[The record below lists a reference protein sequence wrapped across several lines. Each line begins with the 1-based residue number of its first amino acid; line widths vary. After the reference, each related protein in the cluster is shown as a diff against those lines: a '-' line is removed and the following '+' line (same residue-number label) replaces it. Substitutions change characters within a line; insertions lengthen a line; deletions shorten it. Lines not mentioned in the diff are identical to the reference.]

1 MKKANKFVLF
11 LIFVFIVLK
20 ASASDLP
27 PSVDDPVYAIEE
39 RFYTKTTTESIYG
52 TEVTEMYV
60 ISDLYYVFTP
70 DDRLLEA
77 VHVLGYEYLVNGETA
92 EEPLYD
98 LLIDLVTINEYDE
111 SLFMVDVHGLE
122 ELDRRLQTV
131 SNPLLRQTYSQIS
144 AAETPK
150 NKLIAE
156 WNNQRAITIFAVE
169 NLGEALEFD
178 FQKISGTVF
187 LPFTA
192 QVMAEELEEDGEL
205 FYVVYFVEKL
215 HPKANTYMEMIEEFT
230 GLPLPEGVTIVDTE
244 LTTVRTTYV
253 DAKALLPILIEEYSL
268 FVSTI
273 EVGGETVEFKK
284 ETEKYSYRI
293 PYSQED
299 AETEDTDL

>member
-1 MKKANKFVLF
+1 MSSF

-27 PSVDDPVYAIEE
+27 PSVDDPVYAVEE

-144 AAETPK
+144 AAETLK

-215 HPKANTYMEMIEEFT
+215 HPKANTYTEMIEEFT

>member
-1 MKKANKFVLF
+1 LSSF

-27 PSVDDPVYAIEE
+27 PSVDDPVYAVEE

-144 AAETPK
+144 AAETLK

>member
-1 MKKANKFVLF
+1 M
-11 LIFVFIVLK
+11 IFVFIVLK
-20 ASASDLP
+20 ASPSDLP
-27 PSVDDPVYAIEE
+27 PSVDDPVYAVEE

-144 AAETPK
+144 AAETLK

>member
-27 PSVDDPVYAIEE
+27 PSVDDPVYAVEE
-39 RFYTKTTTESIYG
+39 RFYTKTTTGSIYG

-70 DDRLLEA
+70 DDRLFEA

-144 AAETPK
+144 AAETLK

>member
-1 MKKANKFVLF
+1 M
-11 LIFVFIVLK
+11 IFVFIVLK

-27 PSVDDPVYAIEE
+27 PSVDDPVYAVEE

-144 AAETPK
+144 AAETLK

-215 HPKANTYMEMIEEFT
+215 HPEANTYMEMIEEFT
-230 GLPLPEGVTIVDTE
+230 GLPLPAGVTIVDTE

-253 DAKALLPILIEEYSL
+253 DAKALLPVLIEEYSL

-273 EVGGETVEFKK
+273 KVGGETVEFKK

>member
-27 PSVDDPVYAIEE
+27 PSVDDPVYAVEE

-144 AAETPK
+144 AAETLK

-192 QVMAEELEEDGEL
+192 QVMAEELEEDDEL

-268 FVSTI
+268 FASTI

>member
-1 MKKANKFVLF
+1 M
-11 LIFVFIVLK
+11 IFVFIVLK

-27 PSVDDPVYAIEE
+27 PSVDDPVYAVEE

-144 AAETPK
+144 AAETLK

>member
-27 PSVDDPVYAIEE
+27 PSVDDPAYAVEE

-144 AAETPK
+144 AAETLK

>member
-1 MKKANKFVLF
+1 M
-11 LIFVFIVLK
+11 IFVFIVLK

-27 PSVDDPVYAIEE
+27 PSVDDPVYAVEE

-144 AAETPK
+144 AAETLK

-253 DAKALLPILIEEYSL
+253 EAKALLPILIEEYSL

>member
-1 MKKANKFVLF
+1 LSSF

-27 PSVDDPVYAIEE
+27 PSVDDPVYAVEE

-111 SLFMVDVHGLE
+111 SLFMVNVHGLE

-144 AAETPK
+144 AAETLK

>member
-1 MKKANKFVLF
+1 MSSF

-27 PSVDDPVYAIEE
+27 PSVDDPVYAVEE

-122 ELDRRLQTV
+122 ELDRRLHV

-144 AAETPK
+144 AAETLK

>member
-1 MKKANKFVLF
+1 

-27 PSVDDPVYAIEE
+27 PSVDDPVYAVEE

-144 AAETPK
+144 AAETQK

>member
-27 PSVDDPVYAIEE
+27 PSVDDPVYAVEE
-39 RFYTKTTTESIYG
+39 RFYTKTTTGSIYG

-144 AAETPK
+144 AAETLK

>member
-1 MKKANKFVLF
+1 MSSF

-27 PSVDDPVYAIEE
+27 PSVDDPVYAVEE

-144 AAETPK
+144 AAETLK

>member
-1 MKKANKFVLF
+1 M
-11 LIFVFIVLK
+11 IFVFIVLK

-27 PSVDDPVYAIEE
+27 PSVDDPVYAVEE
-39 RFYTKTTTESIYG
+39 RFYTKTTTGSIYG

-144 AAETPK
+144 AAETLK

>member
-27 PSVDDPVYAIEE
+27 PSVDDPVYAVEE

-111 SLFMVDVHGLE
+111 SLFVVDVHGLE

-144 AAETPK
+144 AAETLK

-169 NLGEALEFD
+169 NLGDALEFD

>member
-1 MKKANKFVLF
+1 M
-11 LIFVFIVLK
+11 IFVFIVLK

-27 PSVDDPVYAIEE
+27 PSVDDPVYAVEE

-52 TEVTEMYV
+52 TEVTEMDV

-144 AAETPK
+144 AAETLK

>member
-1 MKKANKFVLF
+1 LKKANKFVLF

-27 PSVDDPVYAIEE
+27 PSVDDPVYAVEE

-111 SLFMVDVHGLE
+111 SLFVVDVHGLE

-144 AAETPK
+144 AAETLK

>member
-1 MKKANKFVLF
+1 MSSF

-27 PSVDDPVYAIEE
+27 PSVDDPVYAVEE

-122 ELDRRLQTV
+122 ELDRRLHV

-144 AAETPK
+144 AAETLK

-215 HPKANTYMEMIEEFT
+215 HPKANTYTEMIEEFT

>member
-1 MKKANKFVLF
+1 LSSF

-27 PSVDDPVYAIEE
+27 PSVDDPVYAVEE

-122 ELDRRLQTV
+122 ELDRRLQTA

-144 AAETPK
+144 AAETLK

-169 NLGEALEFD
+169 NLGESLEFD

-215 HPKANTYMEMIEEFT
+215 HPKANTYTEMIEEFT

>member
-1 MKKANKFVLF
+1 M
-11 LIFVFIVLK
+11 IFVFIVLK

-27 PSVDDPVYAIEE
+27 PSVDDPAYAVEE

-144 AAETPK
+144 AAETLK

>member
-1 MKKANKFVLF
+1 M
-11 LIFVFIVLK
+11 IFVFIVLK

-27 PSVDDPVYAIEE
+27 PSVDDPVYAVGE

-144 AAETPK
+144 AAETLK

-273 EVGGETVEFKK
+273 KVGGETVEFKK

>member
-27 PSVDDPVYAIEE
+27 PSVDDPVYAVEE

-111 SLFMVDVHGLE
+111 SLFVVDVHGLE

-131 SNPLLRQTYSQIS
+131 SNPLLRQTYTQIS
-144 AAETPK
+144 AAETLK

>member
-1 MKKANKFVLF
+1 M
-11 LIFVFIVLK
+11 IFVFIVLK

-27 PSVDDPVYAIEE
+27 PSVDDPVYAVEE

-144 AAETPK
+144 AAETLK

-178 FQKISGTVF
+178 FKKSPALSFCRSQLKLWQK
-187 LPFTA
+187 
-192 QVMAEELEEDGEL
+192 
-205 FYVVYFVEKL
+205 
-215 HPKANTYMEMIEEFT
+215 N
-230 GLPLPEGVTIVDTE
+230 
-244 LTTVRTTYV
+244 
-253 DAKALLPILIEEYSL
+253 
-268 FVSTI
+268 
-273 EVGGETVEFKK
+273 
-284 ETEKYSYRI
+284 
-293 PYSQED
+293 
-299 AETEDTDL
+299 

>member
-27 PSVDDPVYAIEE
+27 PSVDDPVYAVEE

-111 SLFMVDVHGLE
+111 SLFVVDVHGLE

-144 AAETPK
+144 AAETLK

>member
-27 PSVDDPVYAIEE
+27 PSVDDPVYAVEE

-144 AAETPK
+144 AAETLK

-215 HPKANTYMEMIEEFT
+215 HPKANTYTEMIEEFT

>member
-1 MKKANKFVLF
+1 M
-11 LIFVFIVLK
+11 IFVFIVLK

-27 PSVDDPVYAIEE
+27 PSVDDPAYAVEE

-111 SLFMVDVHGLE
+111 SLFMVDIHGLE

-144 AAETPK
+144 AAETLK

>member
-1 MKKANKFVLF
+1 M
-11 LIFVFIVLK
+11 IFVFIVLK

-27 PSVDDPVYAIEE
+27 PSVDDPVYAVEE

-122 ELDRRLQTV
+122 ELDRRLHV

-144 AAETPK
+144 AAETLK

-215 HPKANTYMEMIEEFT
+215 HPKANTYTEMIEEFT

>member
-1 MKKANKFVLF
+1 M
-11 LIFVFIVLK
+11 IFVFIVLK

-27 PSVDDPVYAIEE
+27 PSVDDPVYAVEE

-122 ELDRRLQTV
+122 ELDRRLHV

-144 AAETPK
+144 AAETLK

>member
-1 MKKANKFVLF
+1 M
-11 LIFVFIVLK
+11 IFVFIVLK

-27 PSVDDPVYAIEE
+27 PSVDDPVYAVEE

-144 AAETPK
+144 AAETLK

-215 HPKANTYMEMIEEFT
+215 HPKANTYTEMIEEFT

>member
-27 PSVDDPVYAIEE
+27 PSVDDPVYAVEE

-144 AAETPK
+144 AAETLK

>member
-1 MKKANKFVLF
+1 MSSF

-27 PSVDDPVYAIEE
+27 PSVDDPVYAVEE

-144 AAETPK
+144 AAETLK

-273 EVGGETVEFKK
+273 KVGGETVEFKK

>member
-1 MKKANKFVLF
+1 M
-11 LIFVFIVLK
+11 IFVFIVLK

-27 PSVDDPVYAIEE
+27 PSVDDPVYAVEE

-111 SLFMVDVHGLE
+111 SLFVVDVHGLE

-144 AAETPK
+144 AAETLK

>member
-1 MKKANKFVLF
+1 

-27 PSVDDPVYAIEE
+27 PSVDDPVYAVEE

-144 AAETPK
+144 AAETLK

>member
-1 MKKANKFVLF
+1 LKKANKFVLF

-27 PSVDDPVYAIEE
+27 PSVDDPVYAVEE

-144 AAETPK
+144 AAETLK

-230 GLPLPEGVTIVDTE
+230 GLPLPEGVIIVDTE

>member
-27 PSVDDPVYAIEE
+27 PSVDDPVYAVEE

-122 ELDRRLQTV
+122 ELDRRLHV

-144 AAETPK
+144 AAETLK

>member
-27 PSVDDPVYAIEE
+27 PSVDDPVYAVEE

-144 AAETPK
+144 AAETLK

-215 HPKANTYMEMIEEFT
+215 HPKANTYMEMIEEFI

>member
-1 MKKANKFVLF
+1 LKKANKFVLF

-27 PSVDDPVYAIEE
+27 PSVDDPVYAVEE

-144 AAETPK
+144 AAETLK

>member
-1 MKKANKFVLF
+1 LSSF

-27 PSVDDPVYAIEE
+27 PSVDDPVYAVEE

-144 AAETPK
+144 AAETLK

-215 HPKANTYMEMIEEFT
+215 HPKANTYTEMIEEFT